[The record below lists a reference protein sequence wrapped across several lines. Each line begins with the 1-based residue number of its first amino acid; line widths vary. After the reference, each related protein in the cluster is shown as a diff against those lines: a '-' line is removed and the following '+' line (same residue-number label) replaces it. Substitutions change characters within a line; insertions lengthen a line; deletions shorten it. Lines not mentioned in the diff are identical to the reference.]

1 MRRSAFYDNLSN
13 ILLKFNFMFYVLIMY
28 CFFAFIQCYNKNN
41 YGHTARGSVKNPRK
55 TAKKK
60 LKRLLWRHYV
70 SDRFQ

>member
-13 ILLKFNFMFYVLIMY
+13 ILLKLNFMFYVLIMY

-55 TAKKK
+55 TA
-60 LKRLLWRHYV
+60 
-70 SDRFQ
+70 